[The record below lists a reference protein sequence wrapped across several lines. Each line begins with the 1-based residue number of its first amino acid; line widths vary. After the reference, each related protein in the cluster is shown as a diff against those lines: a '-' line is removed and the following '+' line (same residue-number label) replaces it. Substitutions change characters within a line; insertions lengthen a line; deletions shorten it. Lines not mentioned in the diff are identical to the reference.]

1 MNVTTQPL
9 DAGRLRDS
17 LVGPWAQLDVVER
30 TGSTNADL
38 MAAAADGAPD
48 RTVLVAEHQ
57 DAGRGRL
64 TRSWVSPAGSGITV
78 SVLLRPAGVPPSR
91 FAWLPLLAGLA
102 VLETVR
108 QFSPAPAGLKWPNDV
123 LIGREPRKVA
133 GILAEVADAHRPAVV
148 IGIGLNVAAAPS
160 DQPFATSLAAESG
173 AVDRGAV
180 LVALLSR
187 LAAREAEWRDGR
199 GDPERTRLRA
209 DYRAACASLG
219 SEVRVELP
227 GGTLITGI
235 AEDVDPDG
243 RLLLLDPSGHRRAV
257 SAGDV
262 VHLRPADH

>member
-1 MNVTTQPL
+1 MNVTAQPL
-9 DAGRLRDS
+9 NAEALRAA

-38 MAAAADGAPD
+38 LAAAAGGAPD

-57 DAGRGRL
+57 EAGRGRL
-64 TRSWVSPAGSGITV
+64 TRNWVSPAGSGITV

-102 VLETVR
+102 VLDTVR
-108 QFSPAPAGLKWPNDV
+108 QFVTAPAGLKWPNDV
-123 LIGREPRKVA
+123 LIGRQPRKVA
-133 GILAEVADAHRPAVV
+133 GILAEADAQLPAVI
-148 IGIGLNVAAAPS
+148 IGIGLNVAAAPA
-160 DQPFATSLAAESG
+160 DQPFATSLAAQGGE
-173 AVDRGAV
+173 ADRDAV

-187 LAAREAEWRDGR
+187 LAARECQWREGR

-209 DYRAACASLG
+209 DYRAACSSLG

-243 RLLLLDPSGHRRAV
+243 RLLLLDPAGRRRAV

-262 VHLRPADH
+262 VHLRPADR